1 VRAGP
6 AQQRMIRAQSNARPL
21 DSTAQHTGAARL
33 QRTPSWQTKFEGPA
47 VDEDEIK
54 RSLNALA
61 DQRLKR
67 RSSWAA
73 KFESPEVNL
82 IDVLAQDVRPPSDE
96 MEMALL
102 SS

>member
-1 VRAGP
+1 MHKR
-6 AQQRMIRAQSNARPL
+6 L
-21 DSTAQHTGAARL
+21 DPCNQ
-33 QRTPSWQTKFEGPA
+33 FEGPA